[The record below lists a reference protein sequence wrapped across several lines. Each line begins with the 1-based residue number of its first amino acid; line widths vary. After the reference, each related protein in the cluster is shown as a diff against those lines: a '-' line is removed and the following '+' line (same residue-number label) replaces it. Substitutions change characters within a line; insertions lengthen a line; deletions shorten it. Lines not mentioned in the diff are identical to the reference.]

1 MSVQKLCLE
10 WSEFETNLHNT
21 FANLRR
27 EEHFS
32 DVTLASE
39 DGHLVKAHK
48 VLLSA
53 SSPMLDTILKSQDHP
68 KPLIF
73 MRGVKSE
80 VLNSLLDFIYYGKV
94 EIAGDQLDGFMAL
107 ADELKV
113 KGLSKD
119 EKEVSGE
126 KDVKITIRK
135 KKMKKIYKSGLNE
148 DIGMTEKRKCNEI
161 EEDKSDRD
169 MKDEFSDVAGNFDWE
184 NRKINLLD
192 CNLCEKNST
201 TPRGLE
207 RHKYR
212 YHSSRKEKIPA
223 TNEIEELMCDKDVKD
238 DMIDASGNVDLE
250 DEKMNLLDC
259 DLCEKTSTTL
269 GGLERH
275 KYRYHSSRTEKI
287 PATNLKIPVE
297 RKGPVFFCNLC
308 DATSRSKAGLYKH
321 KIRRH

>member
-1 MSVQKLCLE
+1 MERPERFSLE
-10 WSEFETNLHNT
+10 WSEFEINLNNT

-32 DVTLASE
+32 DVTLVSE

-48 VLLSA
+48 VLLST

-94 EIAGDQLDGFMAL
+94 EIMGDQLDRFMAL

-119 EKEVSGE
+119 KKEASGE
-126 KDVKITIRK
+126 KDSKITIGK
-135 KKMKKIYKSGLNE
+135 KKMKKIYKWGLNE

-192 CNLCEKNST
+192 CNLCEKTST

-212 YHSSRKEKIPA
+212 YHSSRTEKISA
-223 TNEIEELMCDKDVKD
+223 TNETEESKC
-238 DMIDASGNVDLE
+238 DMIDVSGNVDLE
-250 DEKMNLLDC
+250 DEKINLLDC

-297 RKGPVFFCNLC
+297 HKGPVVLCNLC

-321 KIRRH
+321 KIRHH